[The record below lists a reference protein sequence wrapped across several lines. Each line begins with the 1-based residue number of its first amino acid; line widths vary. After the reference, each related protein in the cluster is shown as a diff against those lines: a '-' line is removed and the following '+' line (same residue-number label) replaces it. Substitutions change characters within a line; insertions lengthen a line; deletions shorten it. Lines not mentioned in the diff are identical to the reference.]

1 MIVIMMVMLMIM
13 VLTLILAMMLIV
25 VTAKLIAMYLT
36 CGDVGCRN
44 VDSGPNDGSDDD
56 VNGDS
61 KCSDDIDGR
70 INNGNYK
77 F

>member
-1 MIVIMMVMLMIM
+1 
-13 VLTLILAMMLIV
+13 
-25 VTAKLIAMYLT
+25 MYLT
-36 CGDVGCRN
+36 CGDVDCGN

-56 VNGDS
+56 VNDDIRGI
-61 KCSDDIDGR
+61 DDIDGR

>member
-1 MIVIMMVMLMIM
+1 
-13 VLTLILAMMLIV
+13 MLIV

>member
-1 MIVIMMVMLMIM
+1 MTM

-25 VTAKLIAMYLT
+25 VTTKLIAMYLT
-36 CGDVGCRN
+36 CGDVDCAN

-56 VNGDS
+56 VNDDIRGI
-61 KCSDDIDGR
+61 DDIDGR

>member
-1 MIVIMMVMLMIM
+1 MLMTM

-25 VTAKLIAMYLT
+25 VTTKLIAMYLT
-36 CGDVGCRN
+36 CGDVACGN

-56 VNGDS
+56 VNDDIRGI
-61 KCSDDIDGR
+61 DDIDGR